1 MRIFYNSRNIKKSV
15 RKAKIE
21 TLCECRRIKEVF
33 SQLSPIDE
41 MRIINKVNTDMKRYK
56 PEDCMCPNI
65 NALTKRIS
73 LAYEYAVRLT
83 DTILV

>member
-21 TLCECRRIKEVF
+21 AKYKHYKIKEVF

-41 MRIINKVNTDMKRYK
+41 MRIINKVNADMKRYE

-65 NALTKRIS
+65 NALIKRIS